1 VNHIQQGDKLWK
13 RLRAAGLCVSVALA
27 SVPLQAGAAPYSGTP
42 AALPSTLEA
51 ENFDK
56 GGEGVGYH
64 DLTARNTGKQ
74 YRKSEGPDIIR
85 SSDPA
90 GGGYV
95 VNNFQAGEWL
105 AYTVNASASG
115 SYKLALRAAANYSWM
130 KPSFHIE
137 VDGKNVTGSVPVPL
151 TGSWS
156 AFQWVDAP
164 AINLSAGQ
172 HTIRVV
178 ADAQYFNLNQI
189 RIDTGTATAPADP
202 APGES
207 YPGTPYTGTPVP
219 LPRVFE
225 AENFDKGGEG
235 VAYHDV
241 VPGNA
246 GGQYRTSESVDIVP
260 SSDSAGGGYVVNN
273 FETGEWMAYTVNVPA
288 NGKYDLSI
296 RTASHYASPPAFHFE
311 VDGVNVTGP
320 ITVPDTGGWDTFQWV
335 GKTGV
340 NLTAGTHVL
349 KLVADAQ
356 YFDVNQISV
365 QASATTTPTTPT
377 SPTTGTPTVLWRAGM
392 EAGNLSEW
400 SDQVTSGSASSVAV
414 TAASAGI
421 PPKAGSWVMRQ
432 SVSGSGGTRMVRYG
446 EIDSLVS
453 AGTPFYVSWWD
464 YYPTKISFPIFDY
477 WNMWQVVSRDAG
489 CAYHPIWILDLDGSN
504 STLKLIWSPNA
515 KAPSEGPH
523 AGESGKRVYTSSAVL
538 PSAQWVFFEVM
549 VKPASD
555 FSGAIKVW
563 LNGQPLFDQ
572 SNVKT
577 RFPDGGCSGWMGINH
592 NAYGTNLTPNPATH
606 YVDDVTISLGR
617 MPYAP

>member
-1 VNHIQQGDKLWK
+1 MNHTQQGDKLWK
-13 RLRAAGLCVSVALA
+13 RFRASGLCVSVALA
-27 SVPLQAGAAPYSGTP
+27 SVPFHAGAAPYSGT
-42 AALPSTLEA
+42 AVALPSTLEA

-74 YRKSEGPDIIR
+74 YRKSEGPDIIH
-85 SSDPA
+85 SLDPA

-95 VNNFQAGEWL
+95 VNNFQTGEWL
-105 AYTVNASASG
+105 GYTVNAPASG
-115 SYKLALRAAANYSWM
+115 SYKLSLRAAANYSWM

-137 VDGKNVTGSVPVPL
+137 VDGKAVTGSVPVPL

-164 AINLSAGQ
+164 VFNLSAGQ

-178 ADAQYFNLNQI
+178 ADAQYFNLNQL
-189 RIDTGTATAPADP
+189 RIEPAPA
-202 APGES
+202 AS
-207 YPGTPYTGTPVP
+207 TPYTGTPVA
-219 LPRVFE
+219 LPAVFE

-235 VAYHDV
+235 VAYRDA

-260 SSDSAGGGYVVNN
+260 SLDSAGGGYVINN
-273 FETGEWMAYTVNVPA
+273 FQTGEWMAYTVNVPA
-288 NGKYDLSI
+288 NGKYDLLI
-296 RTASHYASPPAFHFE
+296 RTASDYSSTPAFHFE
-311 VDGVNVTGP
+311 IDGVNVTGS
-320 ITVPDTGGWDTFQWV
+320 IAVPKTGGWDKFQWV

-340 NLTAGTHVL
+340 DLTAGKHVL

-365 QASATTTPTTPT
+365 QASTTTAPT
-377 SPTTGTPTVLWRAGM
+377 SPTPPPTDSNATPTVLWRAGM
-392 EAGNLSEW
+392 EAGNLGEW

-414 TAASAGI
+414 TASSAGI
-421 PPKAGSWVMRQ
+421 PPKAGNWVMRQ

-446 EIDSLVS
+446 EIDSLVK
-453 AGTPFYVSWWD
+453 AGTTFYVSWWD
-464 YYPTKISFPIFDY
+464 YYPKKISFSIYDY
-477 WNMWQVVSRDAG
+477 WNMWQIASRDST
-489 CAYHPIWILDLDGSN
+489 CAFHPIWVMDLNGSD
-504 STLKLIWSPNA
+504 STLKLYWSPNK

-523 AGESGKRVYTSSAVL
+523 AGESGTRLYTSSAVL
-538 PSAQWVFFEVM
+538 PTAQWNFFEVM

-555 FSGAIKVW
+555 FTGAIKVW
-563 LNGQPLFDQ
+563 LNGNLVFDQ

-577 RFPDGGCSGWMGINH
+577 RFPDDGNCSGWMGVNH
-592 NAYGTNLTPNPATH
+592 NAYGDNLTPNPATH